1 MWADGGYAGRL
12 MAPAKRALGLGV
24 EIVKRSQDT
33 KGFQVLNRNGDD
45 DTFTPQKE
53 MGKHDPNVN
62 HGTYVDDDGTPRISP
77 DDDRPYLDPDNRPSF
92 RQ

>member
-1 MWADGGYAGRL
+1 
-12 MAPAKRALGLGV
+12 MAPAERALGLGV

-53 MGKHDPNVN
+53 MGKHDPNATTEPMWTTMAHPVSAR
-62 HGTYVDDDGTPRISP
+62 TTIVLT
-77 DDDRPYLDPDNRPSF
+77 
-92 RQ
+92 